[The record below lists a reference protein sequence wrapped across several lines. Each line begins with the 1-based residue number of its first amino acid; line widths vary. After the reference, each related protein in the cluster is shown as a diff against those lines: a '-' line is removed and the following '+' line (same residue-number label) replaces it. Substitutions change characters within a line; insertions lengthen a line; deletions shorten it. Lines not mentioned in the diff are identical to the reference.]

1 MQQKADRSAILGT
14 MDMRRLVP
22 KVSVPIM
29 ISMIVQALYNIVDS
43 IFVSRFDPN
52 GLTAVSLAFPFQM
65 LMIALSTGMGTGLQ
79 HPVYDHRALPGRS
92 ADEARGFGQPGQQG
106 KHPADGHQ
114 LPVHRHPVE
123 HRPVHRHLL

>member
-52 GLTAVSLAFPFQM
+52 GLTAVSLLPR
-65 LMIALSTGMGTGLQ
+65 Q
-79 HPVYDHRALPGRS
+79 HDAARALIGEEPHRGRVG
-92 ADEARGFGQPGQQG
+92 RG
-106 KHPADGHQ
+106 
-114 LPVHRHPVE
+114 
-123 HRPVHRHLL
+123 HLR